1 MLVCLFFITTLKFP
15 LQTVECTV
23 HNLLLVV
30 EHFLNCYFLQAT
42 GIKEEHYIII
52 CGNPPPEIAF
62 AVINLILKFTMH
74 IAAVVLAI
82 RTRHV
87 QVKVIN
93 DTKETQ
99 AIVYISTVL
108 LVLFVVC
115 NFIFEGY
122 PNIYGLTV
130 GVFAYIETVMFL
142 GLTFIPKVL
151 LYCCDLFL

>member
-1 MLVCLFFITTLKFP
+1 M
-15 LQTVECTV
+15 
-23 HNLLLVV
+23 
-30 EHFLNCYFLQAT
+30 
-42 GIKEEHYIII
+42 GIREERYIII
-52 CGNPPPEIAF
+52 CGNPSPEIAF
-62 AVINLILKFTMH
+62 AVINLVFKFAIH

-151 LYCCDLFL
+151 LLCCDLFV